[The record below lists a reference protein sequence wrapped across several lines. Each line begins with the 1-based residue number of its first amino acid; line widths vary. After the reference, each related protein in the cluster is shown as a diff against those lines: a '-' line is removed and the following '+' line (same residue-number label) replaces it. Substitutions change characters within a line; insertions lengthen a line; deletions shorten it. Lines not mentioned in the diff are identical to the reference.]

1 MTAELLPLEAVAL
14 LDMEPVPVRLGDG
27 DLSFFVTVDI
37 SCLQEG
43 NAYSLGI
50 TVFNVNWELR
60 LIFRLLR

>member
-50 TVFNVNWELR
+50 TVLNVN
-60 LIFRLLR
+60 